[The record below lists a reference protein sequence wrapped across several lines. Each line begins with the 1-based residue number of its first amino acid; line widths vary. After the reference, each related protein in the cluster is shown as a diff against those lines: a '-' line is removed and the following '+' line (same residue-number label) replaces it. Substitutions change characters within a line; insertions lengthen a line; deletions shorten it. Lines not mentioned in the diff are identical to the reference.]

1 MQRISDYIGDYY
13 RQNHSTP
20 TTREISSAMGLA
32 PATGYKYLVI
42 ELMSKQTAGA
52 NVNIYTSEN
61 LKGACYSSPQFGNAM
76 EIVIDLDTCKYTS
89 TTNKGKALNRKT
101 VRMVTFKGT
110 VSGKMFTVKNMFL
123 SNDEKYNTTGI
134 TTLTDDVVEQ
144 RKGVFDLQGRR
155 MARPTKPGFY
165 IINGRKVIIK

>member
-1 MQRISDYIGDYY
+1 M
-13 RQNHSTP
+13 
-20 TTREISSAMGLA
+20 
-32 PATGYKYLVI
+32 TGYKYLVI
-42 ELMSKQTAGA
+42 ELMSAQSAGA
-52 NVNIYTSEN
+52 NVNIYTTEN
-61 LKGACYSSPQFGNAM
+61 LKGACYSSPKFSTKDT

-89 TTNKGKALNRKT
+89 TTNKGKDLNRKT